1 MFSPRSLYAHYVNGS
16 IKAHPSS
23 TARQA
28 LLPRLSQC
36 IHYRRSRLAAHAHHR
51 TAEGEPVA
59 RLCSLSFS
67 LSLSHWNRQRLNLW
81 RRAKEG
87 REPPPS
93 SSSSSSI
100 HPSLTLFLNKMRF
113 FLLSQLGRKSL
124 VCKQIEG
131 SFVRKAFLSKP
142 RPALPPLPLRRNAAN
157 AMGTGGER
165 ACAGLVCNGEGRRAE
180 GRWKATFPPRQK
192 NIQSVE

>member
-1 MFSPRSLYAHYVNGS
+1 MGRSRPIRHPRR
-16 IKAHPSS
+16 
-23 TARQA
+23 ARQA

-36 IHYRRSRLAAHAHHR
+36 IHYRRSRLAEHAHH
-51 TAEGEPVA
+51 TITSEGNLSPDFA
-59 RLCSLSFS
+59 RFHS
-67 LSLSHWNRQRLNLW
+67 LSLPWEP
-81 RRAKEG
+81 AKVELVAQSEG
-87 REPPPS
+87 RKSTSPPS

-131 SFVRKAFLSKP
+131 SFVCSESIPVKTAPSLT
-142 RPALPPLPLRRNAAN
+142 AAATQCSERDGN
-157 AMGTGGER
+157 GRR

-180 GRWKATFPPRQK
+180 GRSKATFPPRQK
-192 NIQSVE
+192 TFNPSNE

>member
-1 MFSPRSLYAHYVNGS
+1 MNGS

-23 TARQA
+23 PAGEAGAPSTPLTMYTLSSLATRGART
-28 LLPRLSQC
+28 PYHNR
-36 IHYRRSRLAAHAHHR
+36 
-51 TAEGEPVA
+51 GEPVA
-59 RLCSLSFS
+59 RLCP
-67 LSLSHWNRQRLNLW
+67 LSLSHGNRQRLNLW

-131 SFVRKAFLSKP
+131 LFVCSESIPVATAPSLT
-142 RPALPPLPLRRNAAN
+142 AAATQCSERDGN
-157 AMGTGGER
+157 GRR

-180 GRWKATFPPRQK
+180 GRSKATFPPRQK
-192 NIQSVE
+192 KHSIRRMNEGNWWRRRTR

>member
-1 MFSPRSLYAHYVNGS
+1 MG
-16 IKAHPSS
+16 
-23 TARQA
+23 
-28 LLPRLSQC
+28 
-36 IHYRRSRLAAHAHHR
+36 RSRPIRHPRRGRASAPSTPLTMYTLSSSLATRGAR
-51 TAEGEPVA
+51 TPYHNIRGEPVA
-59 RLCSLSFS
+59 RLCSLS
-67 LSLSHWNRQRLNLW
+67 LSHGNRQRLNLW

-87 REPPPS
+87 REPPPPS

-131 SFVRKAFLSKP
+131 SFVCSESIPVKTAPSLT
-142 RPALPPLPLRRNAAN
+142 AAATQCSERDGN
-157 AMGTGGER
+157 GRR

-180 GRWKATFPPRQK
+180 GRSKATFPPRQK
-192 NIQSVE
+192 TFNPSNE